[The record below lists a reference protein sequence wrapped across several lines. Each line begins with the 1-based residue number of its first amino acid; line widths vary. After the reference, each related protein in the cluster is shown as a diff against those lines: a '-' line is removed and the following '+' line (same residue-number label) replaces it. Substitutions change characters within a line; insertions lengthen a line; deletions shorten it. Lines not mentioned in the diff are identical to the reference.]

1 MSTEPLNAEDQHHY
15 LSWQKSHKRGKM
27 AAGIIIVIYGTL
39 FLLKELDVW
48 LPSWTFSIGPII
60 MSVGLIVLIKHKFKV
75 VFGYLLL
82 LVGKLLLLKEIYPD
96 KIDINLLWP
105 ILAILMGLGILFRS
119 GRRPRCRNRHHHHH
133 GRHHWKKEE
142 RWEKYRTYFEASSD
156 LDNIAQDD
164 FIDAVSIF
172 GGVQKNVVSKRFR
185 GADIVT
191 IFGGNELNLSQADF
205 NEQIVMDITNIFGGT
220 TLTVPNNWELKSEIM
235 TIFGSLEDKRPLKP
249 QDTDLPTK
257 VVILRGTCMFGG
269 IEINSFN

>member
-1 MSTEPLNAEDQHHY
+1 MNAEDQHHY

-27 AAGIIIVIYGTL
+27 AAGIIVVIYGIL

-60 MSVGLIVLIKHKFKV
+60 MSVGLIVLIKHKFKA
-75 VFGYLLL
+75 VFGYILL
-82 LVGKLLLLKEIYPD
+82 LVGKLLLLKELKVID
-96 KIDINLLWP
+96 IDINLLWP
-105 ILAILMGLGILFRS
+105 ILVILFGLMILFRS
-119 GRRPRCRNRHHHHH
+119 KRKSRFGHHHHH
-133 GRHHWKKEE
+133 GGHHWKKHE
-142 RWEKYRTYFEASSD
+142 RWEKQRAFFEAAAD

-172 GGVQKNVVSKRFR
+172 GGVQKRVISKTFR

-220 TLTVPNNWELKSEIM
+220 TLTIPNNWELKSEIM
-235 TIFGSLEDKRPLKP
+235 TIFGSLEDKRPQQP
-249 QDTDLPTK
+249 ENAEQPPK
-257 VVILRGTCMFGG
+257 VIILRGTCMFGG